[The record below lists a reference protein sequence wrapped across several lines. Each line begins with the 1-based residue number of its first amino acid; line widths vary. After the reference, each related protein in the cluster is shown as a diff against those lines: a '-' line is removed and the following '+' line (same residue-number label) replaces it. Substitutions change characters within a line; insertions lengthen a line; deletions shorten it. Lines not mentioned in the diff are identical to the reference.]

1 MLNIP
6 QNLTGFSVYDRST
19 DSAAAYVI
27 LCDANNQTGFSK
39 K

>member
-6 QNLTGFSVYDRST
+6 QNLTGFIIYDTSD
-19 DSAAAYVI
+19 DSAVADVI
-27 LCDANNQTGFSK
+27 LCDANNQTGYSK